1 MGAPCVLASQRPAEP
16 HRRGPFRQAL
26 RGVNR
31 GERRALRH
39 YRLRGYRLLDANARV
54 GRYELDLVLRRGRR
68 LVVVEVKEKGGT
80 DYGDPLEMIDEEK
93 VRRVH
98 TAAHAWLAAHPD
110 LAGLDLAFEAAGVR
124 GSRVERVPLG

>member
-1 MGAPCVLASQRPAEP
+1 
-16 HRRGPFRQAL
+16 
-26 RGVNR
+26 VNR

-68 LVVVEVKEKGGT
+68 LVVVEVKEKGGAE
-80 DYGDPLEMIDEEK
+80 YGHPLEMIDEEK

-98 TAAHAWLAAHPD
+98 TAAHAWLAARPD
-110 LAGLDLAFEAAGVR
+110 LARLDLVFEAAGVR